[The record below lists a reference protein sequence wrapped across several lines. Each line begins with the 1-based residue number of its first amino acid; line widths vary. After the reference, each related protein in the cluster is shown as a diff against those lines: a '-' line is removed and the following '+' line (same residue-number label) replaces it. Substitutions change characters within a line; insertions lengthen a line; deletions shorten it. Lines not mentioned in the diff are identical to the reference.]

1 MFVIAGWIAAAV
13 IAIGTLTGG
22 LPNSPPSAVAA
33 SAALTVAALVLWLV
47 SLSASVTDTRV
58 LAIALVITGLS
69 GAALDLLHPAG
80 PGYILALMAV
90 AGIGLRLPRRTALI
104 AGCTVVLAAGFAEA
118 VTSEQPLSGAL
129 NVAIGAGFLF
139 VASTFAAANR
149 DAHAQAAALLRQ
161 EEATRAAREE
171 AVVLAERTRLARE
184 MHDVL
189 AHTLSGLA
197 VQLEGA
203 RLLAE
208 HTNADARLIEQMSNA
223 QRLARDGMLNA
234 RRAVEALRGQ
244 ELPGTDQLPELI
256 TETRRGAGI
265 PVSFTE
271 TGTSRTL
278 RGESGLAIY
287 RAVQEAL
294 TNTAKHAGRGARADV
309 VLSWQAHTVVVEVRD
324 TGGDALQAGH
334 PSGSFGLAGLA
345 ERAAL
350 VGGLLESGAT
360 DDGWFVRLTLPI
372 ENLPTENLPTRHNQ
386 GAAADQ
392 ETNRQQEAH
401 R

>member
-265 PVSFTE
+265 RSPSPRPAPEEHFAANP
-271 TGTSRTL
+271 GWPS
-278 RGESGLAIY
+278 
-287 RAVQEAL
+287 
-294 TNTAKHAGRGARADV
+294 TARCR
-309 VLSWQAHTVVVEVRD
+309 
-324 TGGDALQAGH
+324 
-334 PSGSFGLAGLA
+334 
-345 ERAAL
+345 
-350 VGGLLESGAT
+350 
-360 DDGWFVRLTLPI
+360 
-372 ENLPTENLPTRHNQ
+372 RH
-386 GAAADQ
+386 
-392 ETNRQQEAH
+392 
-401 R
+401 